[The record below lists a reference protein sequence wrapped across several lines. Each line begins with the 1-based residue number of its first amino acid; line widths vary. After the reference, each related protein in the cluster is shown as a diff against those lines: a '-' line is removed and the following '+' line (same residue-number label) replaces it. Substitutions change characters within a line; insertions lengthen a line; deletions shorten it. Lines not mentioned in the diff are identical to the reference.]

1 MNVLCVTWQ
10 NPHCKPLSVPVNEVK
25 ALSSHYLA
33 FNLKFTLQYRC
44 RDGNNNKVLVETG
57 VKISESCL
65 MISNLYLQCGQIALF
80 SYHKSSNITIPC
92 YMYVYNLNRSKWI
105 LSSKDRDIFKKDKI
119 NIVQIIFLLW
129 NITLYYFL
137 GMLLFSICLICKQV
151 PF

>member
-1 MNVLCVTWQ
+1 MNILCVPRQ
-10 NPHCKPLSVPVNEVK
+10 NPHCKPLSACVNEVK

-44 RDGNNNKVLVETG
+44 RDGNNNEVLVETG

-92 YMYVYNLNRSKWI
+92 YMYVCISVYIYNLNRSKWI
-105 LSSKDRDIFKKDKI
+105 LSSKDRDIFKKEKI
-119 NIVQIIFLLW
+119 NTVQMIFLLW
-129 NITLYYFL
+129 NII
-137 GMLLFSICLICKQV
+137 LFFRNAII
-151 PF
+151 